1 MILFRRYFW
10 SVVVGVLCLTWPV
23 TARAQYTGEV
33 PILAGPEFFAASARG
48 PFVIIPT
55 LTLSE
60 EYNDNVFLNNAR
72 RKTDYITHAS
82 PGLRVVM
89 ESPGYRL
96 SAGYFASAEKYL
108 HQDQLDSL
116 FHTQGLFVEGTYLV
130 TPLVTLSLNDTLVA
144 SDFTNTSSVQGIA
157 TGRTRSVG
165 NTLTPGVTWQL
176 SPRTSVQFVGSWA
189 LQRFNSNNAH
199 DSDVLG
205 LTANLSH
212 DLTPRLRGTVG
223 YYISYVDVEK
233 HAGTTTQSPRAGL
246 SYQFTPTLTGSV
258 SAGPT
263 FTTGGEDQV
272 SGAGTASL
280 TQRLAFGSASLS
292 YDRSIAVAGGLGG
305 PTENQSVAGVV
316 RVTTLAQGLAVDLA
330 PTYTI
335 SKSIGTKDN
344 IDVKALRVVLRVA
357 YQVTPWLGLLASYNF
372 FQQRT
377 ETASTTTGLTV
388 ADVDQ
393 NRAFLSL
400 QFGFP
405 IRRD

>member
-1 MILFRRYFW
+1 MTLFHRYVW

-55 LTLSE
+55 LTLAE
-60 EYNDNVFLNNAR
+60 EYNDNVFLNNNR
-72 RKTDYITHAS
+72 RKSDYITHAS

-96 SAGYFASAEKYL
+96 SAGYFATAEKYL
-108 HQDQLDSL
+108 HQEQLDSL
-116 FHTQGLFVEGTYLV
+116 FHTQGFFIDGTYQV
-130 TPLVTLSLNDTLVA
+130 TPLVSLSLNDTLVA
-144 SDFTNTSSVQGIA
+144 SDFTNTASPEGIA

-165 NTLTPGVTWQL
+165 NTLTPGVAWQL
-176 SPRTSVQFVGSWA
+176 SPRTSVQFLGSYT

-199 DSDVLG
+199 DSDVYRLS
-205 LTANLSH
+205 ANLNH
-212 DLTPRLRGTVG
+212 DLSPRLRGTVG
-223 YYISYVDVEK
+223 YQVSYLDIEGQ
-233 HAGTTTQSPRAGL
+233 AGTTSQSPRAGL
-246 SYQFTPTLTGSV
+246 TYQFTPALTGSV

-263 FTTGGEDQV
+263 FTTGSENQV
-272 SGAGTASL
+272 SGAGTVSL

-305 PTENQSVAGVV
+305 PTENQSIAGAV
-316 RVTTLAQGLAVDLA
+316 RVTTLAQGLALDLA

-335 SKSIGTKDN
+335 SKSIGREN
-344 IDVKALRVVLRVA
+344 IDVKALRVVLRAA

-372 FQQRT
+372 FQQHT
-377 ETASTTTGLTV
+377 ETTVTASGLTV
-388 ADVDQ
+388 NDVDQ
-393 NRAFLSL
+393 NRVFLGL

>member
-1 MILFRRYFW
+1 MLFRRYVW
-10 SVVVGVLCLTWPV
+10 SVVVAMLCLTWPV
-23 TARAQYTGEV
+23 AARAQYTGEV

-72 RKTDYITHAS
+72 RKSDYITHAS

-96 SAGYFASAEKYL
+96 SAGYFGTAEKYL

-116 FHTQGLFVEGTYLV
+116 FHTQGFFVEGTYLV

-144 SDFTNTSSVQGIA
+144 SDFTNTSSAQGIA

-165 NTLTPGVTWQL
+165 NTLTPGVSWQL
-176 SPRTSVQFVGSWA
+176 SPRTSVQFLGSYT
-189 LQRFNSNNAH
+189 LQRFSSNNAL
-199 DSDVLG
+199 DSDVFR
-205 LTANLSH
+205 LTANLNH
-212 DLTPRLRGTVG
+212 DLTPRLRGSVG
-223 YYISYVDVEK
+223 YDVSYVDVEK
-233 HAGTTTQSPRAGL
+233 RAGATTQSPHAGL
-246 SYQFTPTLTGSV
+246 SYQFTPTLSGSV

-263 FTTGGEDQV
+263 FTTGSADHV
-272 SGAGTASL
+272 SGAGTVSL
-280 TQRLAFGSASLS
+280 TQRLEFGSASLS

-305 PTENQSVAGVV
+305 PTENQTISGVV
-316 RVTTLAQGLAVDLA
+316 RVTTLAQGLSLDLA
-330 PTYTI
+330 PAYTI
-335 SKSIGTKDN
+335 SKSIGGDN
-344 IDVKALRVVLRVA
+344 IDVKALRVVLRAA

-377 ETASTTTGLTV
+377 ENASTTTGLTV
-388 ADVDQ
+388 SDVDQ
-393 NRAFLSL
+393 NRAFVSL